1 MYFWIYIIEIIY
13 RQLYNKRNCTYGYS
27 PITDYQESEVR
38 YEEINN
44 INDINIRV
52 INETIIGKSK
62 RVFTNLLYEDILHGK
77 IGQ

>member
-1 MYFWIYIIEIIY
+1 MYNE
-13 RQLYNKRNCTYGYS
+13 RNYMYGYS

-62 RVFTNLLYEDILHGK
+62 RVFTNLL
-77 IGQ
+77 

>member
-1 MYFWIYIIEIIY
+1 M
-13 RQLYNKRNCTYGYS
+13 YGYS

-44 INDINIRV
+44 INDINIRL

-62 RVFTNLLYEDILHGK
+62 RVFTNLL
-77 IGQ
+77 